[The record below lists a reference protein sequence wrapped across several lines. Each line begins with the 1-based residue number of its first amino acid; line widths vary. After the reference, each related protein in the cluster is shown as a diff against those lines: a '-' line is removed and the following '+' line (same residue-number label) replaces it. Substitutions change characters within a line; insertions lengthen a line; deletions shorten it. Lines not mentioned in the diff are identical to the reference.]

1 MDSSE
6 SESESESL
14 SASFEP
20 KSAVKEGSP
29 PSHYVDIVRIVLEA
43 EFTKK
48 MEDYVAV
55 KILAVNQTIYSLFD
69 I

>member
-1 MDSSE
+1 M
-6 SESESESL
+6 

-55 KILAVNQTIYSLFD
+55 KISAVN
-69 I
+69 